1 MHSKNPTYEDVY
13 DEVSKCNRCG
23 FCQAVCPIYSITG
36 SEMNVA
42 RGHNAHVR
50 ALAEGNSVIST
61 DYKDPLFECLLC
73 RACVSNCNPA
83 VRTDKIVVTGR
94 SEYVK
99 KVGQSRIMTFLFRNL
114 LTDHQKMGRY
124 VRLVALGK
132 NTGISKLAKAMGIL
146 NWFGKGLGSAEGIV
160 EKLPWT
166 FFRDRVSDLKLK
178 PAKAKMSVAYFVG
191 CAFNYVLPDVS
202 ESTVD
207 VLVST
212 GAEVKIGDTCCCGVP
227 AYSYG
232 DLEAAR
238 NMARKNIEALEK
250 LDTDLVITECGS
262 CSSFLKEYPE
272 LFEDDAAMKKRAEA
286 VAHRVKSF
294 SEFMVTEAPDSLSA
308 NVFSGKVV
316 TYHDPCH
323 MSRYQ
328 KLVKEPRTLLKKLA
342 GLTYKEMPE
351 ADRCC
356 GAAGSYNVAH
366 YDQSM
371 QVLDRKMQNLKKTGA
386 DILTTECP
394 GCMIQLSYGVKRA
407 GLATKVVHINE
418 LLRDALKNKRKEK

>member
-1 MHSKNPTYEDVY
+1 MHSKNPTYEEVY

-23 FCQAVCPIYSITG
+23 FCLSVCPIYGITG

-50 ALAEGNSVIST
+50 ALAEDNAAISP

-73 RACVSNCNPA
+73 KACVANCNPA

-99 KVGQSRIMTFLFRNL
+99 KVGQSKIMTFLFRNL
-114 LTDHQKMGRY
+114 LTDQHKLGRY
-124 VRLVALGK
+124 IRLVAFGK
-132 NTGISKLAKAMGIL
+132 NTGMSKLAKAMGIL
-146 NWFGKGLGSAEGIV
+146 NWFGKDMKDAEGII

-166 FFRDRVSDLKLK
+166 FFRDRISGLNFE
-178 PAKAKMSVAYFVG
+178 PAKAKMSAAYFVG

-202 ESTVD
+202 EATVE
-207 VLVST
+207 VLVSV
-212 GAEVKIGDTCCCGVP
+212 GAKVKIGDNCCCGVP

-238 NMARKNIEALEK
+238 KMARKNIDVLEK
-250 LDTDLVITECGS
+250 LNTDVVITECGS

-272 LFEDDAAMKKRAEA
+272 LFADDAAMKKRAEA
-286 VAHRVKSF
+286 LALKVKSF
-294 SEFMVTEAPDSLSA
+294 SEFMVTEAPDKLSA
-308 NVFSGKVV
+308 DKFSGKVV

-328 KLVKEPRTLLKKLA
+328 KMIKEPRTLLKKLS
-342 GLTYKEMPE
+342 GLTYKELPE

-356 GAAGSYNVAH
+356 GAAGSYNLMH
-366 YDQSM
+366 YQQSM
-371 QVLDRKMQNLKKTGA
+371 QILDRKMQNLKKTGA

-394 GCMIQLSYGVKRA
+394 GCMIQLSYGVRRS
-407 GLATKVVHINE
+407 GLATKVVHISE
-418 LLRDALKNKRKEK
+418 LMRDALKNKPKEK